1 MGAASLGML
10 DALRRELGLDAPS
23 KIEDSARASL
33 ALEWP
38 ELDALLPDH
47 GMPRGVIELTAPRA
61 LGGMTSI
68 ALATV
73 RAAQRRDAR
82 AWCAWIDPESTLY
95 GPGLVQ
101 SGVDLRRL
109 FVVRPPRADLARVAV
124 KLASAHAF
132 DVIVVDIDPVHGAA
146 LAPPTAPASS
156 MSRAPARARA
166 KTPRSRRPWP
176 PEVLVRKLALLAD
189 EAGTSILLLT
199 DSTRPR
205 AVPWPVALRLEL
217 TRRADAIAVRVAKD
231 RRGRMSVAKTWV
243 PVTEPVFEAPAAP
256 TADRAASAQD
266 VPRVPVVRGAS

>member
-1 MGAASLGML
+1 ML
-10 DALRRELGLDAPS
+10 DALRRELGLDASS
-23 KIEDSARASL
+23 KIEDAARA
-33 ALEWP
+33 ALPLDWR
-38 ELDALLPDH
+38 ELDAILPDH

-82 AWCAWIDPESTLY
+82 AWCAWIDPEATLY

-132 DVIVVDIDPVHGAA
+132 DVIVVDIDAIHGAS
-146 LAPPTAPASS
+146 LPAPVARAP
-156 MSRAPARARA
+156 SRARS

-205 AVPWPVALRLEL
+205 AMAWPVALRLEL

-231 RRGRMSVAKTWV
+231 RRGRMGVAKTWV
-243 PVTEPVFEAPAAP
+243 PVTEPVFEEPAPAPPA
-256 TADRAASAQD
+256 
-266 VPRVPVVRGAS
+266 VRGAS

>member
-1 MGAASLGML
+1 MGAVSRELL
-10 DALRRELGLDAPS
+10 EALRRELGHGHGHGHGHGLGLGAPS
-23 KIEDSARASL
+23 KIEDAAL
-33 ALEWP
+33 ALEWR

-61 LGGMTSI
+61 LGGMTCI

-73 RAAQRRDAR
+73 RAAQRREAR
-82 AWCAWIDPESTLY
+82 AWCAWIDPEATLY

-132 DVIVVDIDPVHGAA
+132 DVIVVDIDAVHG
-146 LAPPTAPASS
+146 
-156 MSRAPARARA
+156 ARARA
-166 KTPRSRRPWP
+166 GAAPALATPPLATTVKPSRETGKGRAHSKTRRPWP
-176 PEVLVRKLALLAD
+176 PEVLVRKLALLAA

-199 DSTRPR
+199 DSTLPR
-205 AVPWPVALRLEL
+205 AMPWPVALRLEL

-231 RRGRMSVAKTWV
+231 RRGRMGVAKTWV
-243 PVTEPVFEAPAAP
+243 PVAEPVFEE
-256 TADRAASAQD
+256 
-266 VPRVPVVRGAS
+266 RGAS

>member
-1 MGAASLGML
+1 MGAASLGIL
-10 DALRRELGLDAPS
+10 ERLRRELGLDAPS
-23 KIEDSARASL
+23 KIEDAPRDAL
-33 ALEWP
+33 ALGWR

-82 AWCAWIDPESTLY
+82 AWCAWIDPEATLY

-101 SGVDLRRL
+101 SGVELRRL
-109 FVVRPPRADLARVAV
+109 LVVQPPRVDLARVAV

-132 DVIVVDIDPVHGAA
+132 EVIVVDLDAVHGAHA
-146 LAPPTAPASS
+146 CVAPEGASS
-156 MSRAPARARA
+156 PRPRMRPART
-166 KTPRSRRPWP
+166 KTRRPWP

-189 EAGTSILLLT
+189 EAGTSIILLT

-231 RRGRMSVAKTWV
+231 RRGRMGVAKTWV
-243 PVTEPVFEAPAAP
+243 PVVEPVFEERIEEGP
-256 TADRAASAQD
+256 
-266 VPRVPVVRGAS
+266 PVTLTPVQGAS

>member
-1 MGAASLGML
+1 MGAVSLGML

-23 KIEDSARASL
+23 KLEDAARTSL

-47 GMPRGVIELTAPRA
+47 GMPRGVIELTAPRV

-82 AWCAWIDPESTLY
+82 AWCAWIDPEATRY

-101 SGVDLRRL
+101 CGVDLRRL
-109 FVVRPPRADLARVAV
+109 FVVRPPRADVARVAV

-132 DVIVVDIDPVHGAA
+132 DVIVVDIDPVHGATP
-146 LAPPTAPASS
+146 LAPPPASAARTPS
-156 MSRAPARARA
+156 RARA
-166 KTPRSRRPWP
+166 KTARNRRPWP
-176 PEVLVRKLALLAD
+176 SEVLVRKLALLAD

-199 DSTRPR
+199 DSTRLR

-231 RRGRMSVAKTWV
+231 RRGRMGVAKTWV
-243 PVTEPVFEAPAAP
+243 PVAEPVFEAP
-256 TADRAASAQD
+256 
-266 VPRVPVVRGAS
+266 VPPVRGAS